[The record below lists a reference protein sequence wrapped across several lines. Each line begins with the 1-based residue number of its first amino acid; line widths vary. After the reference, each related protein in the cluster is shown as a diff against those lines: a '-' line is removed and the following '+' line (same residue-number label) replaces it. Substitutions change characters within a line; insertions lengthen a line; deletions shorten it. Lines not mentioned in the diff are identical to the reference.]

1 MPPKTPKYQLKKQII
16 YELFNTTTKVKA
28 YKNRAFNNCKT
39 LNINSYQL
47 QSYIHIKKP
56 QECNYLI
63 FDVDLINADNFNNIF
78 YNNVNLLPNF
88 YIIEY
93 SKNKQCYT
101 LQLFYLLKN
110 SINIDDNFNIMYK
123 KISAFFGAD
132 CHYKLK
138 TGIHKNPLSEH
149 YNFINQP
156 IDNIQLFKNDYV
168 AKLHSNKLNIN
179 MFYSAVSNLELF
191 DLLPAIPTPAT
202 TTQKP
207 AKSCKSTIK
216 KENDTLN
223 NLKTSNEDI
232 NIGFRN
238 NFIFDKVRYYAYYTN
253 DKSLNNILNYA
264 IRENKKLVKPLA
276 DCEILATAKSI
287 FNYVNNAEIKP
298 ALSKYTAKDRQK
310 SIETRQQKAEHKIID
325 AIAIL
330 RTENKQITATAIKKL
345 TNQKLETIKKY
356 IEKQESQTNLQL
368 PINRVIEKSEQKS
381 ENYNLQI
388 IKENDIIL
396 YNQIISSQSKL
407 QNTC

>member
-16 YELFNTTTKVKA
+16 YELFNTTNKVKA

-39 LNINSYQL
+39 LNIDSYQL

-56 QECNYLI
+56 RECNYLI

-88 YIIEY
+88 YIMEY

-123 KISAFFGAD
+123 KISAFLGAD
-132 CHYKLK
+132 PQYKLK
-138 TGIHKNPLSEH
+138 TGIHKNPLAEH
-149 YNFINQP
+149 YNFINQD
-156 IDNIQLFKNDYV
+156 INNIQLFKNDYV

-179 MFYSAVSNLELF
+179 MFYSAVNNLELF
-191 DLLPAIPTPAT
+191 ELLPAIPTQAQPSKKT
-202 TTQKP
+202 
-207 AKSCKSTIK
+207 AKSCKSSIK

-223 NLKTSNEDI
+223 NLKTENEDI

-287 FNYVNNAEIKP
+287 FNYVNSAEIKP
-298 ALSKYTAKDRQK
+298 ALSKYTKQDRQK

-325 AIAIL
+325 AVQIL
-330 RTENKQITATAIKKL
+330 RAENKQITTTAIKKL
-345 TNQKLETIKKY
+345 TNQKTETIKKY
-356 IEKQESQTNLQL
+356 LEKQENQTNLQL
-368 PINRVIEKSEQKS
+368 PINRVIENSEQKTS
-381 ENYNLQI
+381 NYNLQI

-396 YNQIISSQSKL
+396 YNQIIRSQSKL
-407 QNTC
+407 NTC

>member
-1 MPPKTPKYQLKKQII
+1 MPEKTPKYQLKKQLI
-16 YELFNTTTKVKA
+16 YELFNTTNKVKA
-28 YKNRAFNNCKT
+28 YKNRAFNNCKS
-39 LNINSYQL
+39 LLIDSYQL

-56 QECNYLI
+56 AKCNYLI

-88 YIIEY
+88 YIMEY

-110 SINIDDNFNIMYK
+110 SIKIDDNFNIMYK
-123 KISAFFGAD
+123 KISAFLGAD

-138 TGIHKNPLSEH
+138 TGIHKNPLAEH

-156 IDNIQLFKNDYV
+156 INNIQLFKNDYV
-168 AKLHSNKLNIN
+168 AKLHNNKLNIN
-179 MFYSAVSNLELF
+179 MFYSAVSNIELF

-202 TTQKP
+202 TQKP
-207 AKSCKSTIK
+207 AKSCKSSIK

-223 NLKTSNEDI
+223 NLKTDNEDI

-238 NFIFDKVRYYAYYTN
+238 NFIFDKVRYYAYYTA

-264 IRENKKLVKPLA
+264 NRENKKLVKPLA

-325 AIAIL
+325 AIEIL
-330 RTENKQITATAIKKL
+330 RAENKQITATAIKKL

-368 PINRVIEKSEQKS
+368 PINRVIEKSTQKS

-388 IKENDIIL
+388 IKQNDIIL
-396 YNQIISSQSKL
+396 YNQIIKSHHQN
-407 QNTC
+407 NTC

>member
-16 YELFNTTTKVKA
+16 YELFNTTNKVKA

-39 LNINSYQL
+39 LNIDSYQL

-56 QECNYLI
+56 RECNYLI
-63 FDVDLINADNFNNIF
+63 FDVDLINAYNFNNIF
-78 YNNVNLLPNF
+78 YNNVNLLPNY
-88 YIIEY
+88 YICEY

-123 KISAFFGAD
+123 KISAFLGAD
-132 CHYKLK
+132 PQYKLK

-191 DLLPAIPTPAT
+191 DLLPSIPTQAT
-202 TTQKP
+202 TAKKP
-207 AKSCKSTIK
+207 AKSCKSTTK
-216 KENDTLN
+216 QVNNTLENLN
-223 NLKTSNEDI
+223 TANNDI

-238 NFIFDKVRYYAYYTN
+238 NFIFDKTRYYAYYTN

-264 IRENKKLVKPLA
+264 NRENKKLVKPLA

-298 ALSKYTAKDRQK
+298 ALSKYTKQDRQK
-310 SIETRQQKAEHKIID
+310 SIEVRASKAEHKIID

-330 RTENKQITATAIKKL
+330 RTENKQITTTAIKKL
-345 TNQKLETIKKY
+345 TNQKTETIKKY
-356 IEKQESQTNLQL
+356 LEKQENQPTLQFT
-368 PINRVIEKSEQKS
+368 IMTVIEKSTQKS
-381 ENYNLQI
+381 ENYNLKI

-396 YNQIISSQSKL
+396 YNQIIQSQH
-407 QNTC
+407 QNNTC

>member
-1 MPPKTPKYQLKKQII
+1 MPPKTPKYQHKKQLI
-16 YELFNTTTKVKA
+16 YELFNTTNKVKA
-28 YKNRAFNNCKT
+28 YKNRAFNTCKS
-39 LNINSYQL
+39 LLIDSYQL
-47 QSYIHIKKP
+47 QTYQHIKKP
-56 QECNYLI
+56 RECNYLI
-63 FDVDLINADNFNNIF
+63 FDVDLINNNNFNNIF

-88 YIIEY
+88 YILEY

-132 CHYKLK
+132 CQYKLK

-149 YNFINQP
+149 YNFINQD
-156 IDNIQLFKNDYV
+156 INNIQLFKNDYV
-168 AKLHSNKLNIN
+168 AKLHNNKLNIN

-191 DLLPAIPTPAT
+191 DLLPPTQAQPSKKT
-202 TTQKP
+202 

-223 NLKTSNEDI
+223 NLKTDNEDI

-264 IRENKKLVKPLA
+264 NRENKKLVKPLA

-298 ALSKYTAKDRQK
+298 ALSKYTKQDRQK

-330 RTENKQITATAIKKL
+330 RTENKQITTTAIKKL
-345 TNQKLETIKKY
+345 TNQKTSTIKKY
-356 IEKQESQTNLQL
+356 LEKQENKQNLQFT
-368 PINRVIEKSEQKS
+368 IMTVIEKSEQKTS
-381 ENYNLQI
+381 NYNLQI
-388 IKENDIIL
+388 IKDNDIIL
-396 YNQIISSQSKL
+396 YNQIIKSQSKL
-407 QNTC
+407 NTC

>member
-1 MPPKTPKYQLKKQII
+1 MTC
-16 YELFNTTTKVKA
+16 
-28 YKNRAFNNCKT
+28 R
-39 LNINSYQL
+39 
-47 QSYIHIKKP
+47 
-56 QECNYLI
+56 
-63 FDVDLINADNFNNIF
+63 
-78 YNNVNLLPNF
+78 
-88 YIIEY
+88 
-93 SKNKQCYT
+93 
-101 LQLFYLLKN
+101 
-110 SINIDDNFNIMYK
+110 
-123 KISAFFGAD
+123 IS
-132 CHYKLK
+132 
-138 TGIHKNPLSEH
+138 S
-149 YNFINQP
+149 
-156 IDNIQLFKNDYV
+156 
-168 AKLHSNKLNIN
+168 
-179 MFYSAVSNLELF
+179 
-191 DLLPAIPTPAT
+191 IPTPAT

-207 AKSCKSTIK
+207 ARACKSSIK

-223 NLKTSNEDI
+223 NLKTDNEDI

-238 NFIFDKVRYYAYYTN
+238 NFIFDKTRYYAYYTA

-264 IRENKKLVKPLA
+264 MRENKKLFKPLA

-330 RTENKQITATAIKKL
+330 RTENKQITTTAIKKL

-356 IEKQESQTNLQL
+356 LEKQESQTNLQL

>member
-16 YELFNTTTKVKA
+16 YELFNTTNKVKA
-28 YKNRAFNNCKT
+28 YKKRAFNTCKT
-39 LNINSYQL
+39 MLIDSYQL
-47 QSYIHIKKP
+47 QTYQHIKKP
-56 QECNYLI
+56 AKCNYLI

-88 YIIEY
+88 YIMEY

-101 LQLFYLLKN
+101 LQLFYLLEN
-110 SINIDDNFNIMYK
+110 SIKIDDNFNVMYK
-123 KISAFFGAD
+123 KISAFLGAD

-138 TGIHKNPLSEH
+138 TGIHKNPLAEH
-149 YNFINQP
+149 YNFINQD
-156 IDNIQLFKNDYV
+156 INNIQLFKNDYV

-191 DLLPAIPTPAT
+191 DLLPAIPTQAT

-207 AKSCKSTIK
+207 AKSCKSNIK

-368 PINRVIEKSEQKS
+368 PINRVIENSEQKTS
-381 ENYNLQI
+381 NYNLQI

>member
-16 YELFNTTTKVKA
+16 YELFNTTNKVKA

-39 LNINSYQL
+39 LNIDSYQL

-56 QECNYLI
+56 AKCNYLI

-88 YIIEY
+88 YIMEY

-101 LQLFYLLKN
+101 LQLFYLLEN
-110 SINIDDNFNIMYK
+110 SIKIDDNFNVMYK
-123 KISAFFGAD
+123 KISAFLGAD

-138 TGIHKNPLSEH
+138 TGIHKNPLAEH
-149 YNFINQP
+149 YNFINQD
-156 IDNIQLFKNDYV
+156 INNIQLFKNDYI

-179 MFYSAVSNLELF
+179 MFYSAVNNLELF
-191 DLLPAIPTPAT
+191 ELLPAIPTQAQPSKKT
-202 TTQKP
+202 
-207 AKSCKSTIK
+207 AKSCKSNIK

-223 NLKTSNEDI
+223 NLKTDNEDI

-238 NFIFDKVRYYAYYTN
+238 NFIFDKTRYYAYYTN

-264 IRENKKLVKPLA
+264 IRENKKLVKPLPS
-276 DCEILATAKSI
+276 CEILATAKSI

-330 RTENKQITATAIKKL
+330 RTENKQITTTAIKKL

-356 IEKQESQTNLQL
+356 LEKQENLQFT
-368 PINRVIEKSEQKS
+368 IMAVIEKSEQKTS
-381 ENYNLQI
+381 NYNLQI
-388 IKENDIIL
+388 IKDNDIIL
-396 YNQIISSQSKL
+396 YNQIIKSQSKL
-407 QNTC
+407 NTC

>member
-16 YELFNTTTKVKA
+16 YELFNTTNKVKA

-39 LNINSYQL
+39 LNIDSYQL

-56 QECNYLI
+56 KDCNYLI

-78 YNNVNLLPNF
+78 YNNVNLLPNY
-88 YIIEY
+88 YICEY

-110 SINIDDNFNIMYK
+110 SIKIDDNFNIMYK
-123 KISAFFGAD
+123 KISAFLGAD

-138 TGIHKNPLSEH
+138 TGIHKNPLAEH
-149 YNFINQP
+149 YNFINQD
-156 IDNIQLFKNDYV
+156 INNIQLFKNDYV

-179 MFYSAVSNLELF
+179 MFYSAISNLELF

-207 AKSCKSTIK
+207 ARACKSSIK

-223 NLKTSNEDI
+223 NLKTDNEDI

-238 NFIFDKVRYYAYYTN
+238 NFIFDKTRYYAYYTA

-264 IRENKKLVKPLA
+264 MRENKKLFKPLA

-330 RTENKQITATAIKKL
+330 RTENKQITTTAIKKL

-356 IEKQESQTNLQL
+356 LEKQESQTNLQL

>member
-191 DLLPAIPTPAT
+191 DLLPAIPTQAT